1 MAIFGKIT
9 APIYGM
15 VGYLQFTVE
24 TDGDDEGF
32 LYRFASE
39 RHKRL
44 EDEIRAQVGETLG
57 TDFEVLNVRLNRG
70 SVEILV
76 VLGAVGTFFMGFSR
90 YESFVKSVNLLTQQL
105 KRVFDQ
111 FFQGASPGP
120 PGIPITVTGSWQP
133 SATVIAANQ
142 FLSSAS
148 GWSSADFILAYL
160 VCSHAA
166 LLIVML
172 WLVIRHLR

>member
-1 MAIFGKIT
+1 MPIFGKLT

-24 TDGDDEGF
+24 TDGDDEGL

-44 EDEIRAQVGETLG
+44 EDEIRAQVRETLG
-57 TDFEVLNVRLNRG
+57 TDLEVLNVRLQRG
-70 SVEILV
+70 SVEIYVALA
-76 VLGAVGTFFMGFSR
+76 AVGTFFMGFSR
-90 YESFVKSVNLLTQQL
+90 YESFVKSVNLLTEQL
-105 KRVFDQ
+105 KRVFDR
-111 FFQGASPGP
+111 FFQGASPGQP
-120 PGIPITVTGSWQP
+120 DIPITVTGSWQP
-133 SATVIAANQ
+133 SATVLAANQ
-142 FLSSAS
+142 LLSSAS
-148 GWSSADFILAYL
+148 GWSGADFILAYM

>member
-1 MAIFGKIT
+1 MAIFRKPT

-44 EDEIRAQVGETLG
+44 EDEIRAQVRETLG
-57 TDFEVLNVRLNRG
+57 TDFEVLNVRLDRG
-70 SVEILV
+70 SVHIWIA
-76 VLGAVGTFFMGFSR
+76 LGAAGTFFMGFSR
-90 YESFVKSVNLLTQQL
+90 YESFMKSVNLLTEQL
-105 KRVFDQ
+105 KRVFGR

-133 SATVIAANQ
+133 SATVLAANEL
-142 FLSSAS
+142 LSNHS
-148 GWSSADFILAYL
+148 GWSGSDVILAYL

-166 LLIVML
+166 LLAVLL